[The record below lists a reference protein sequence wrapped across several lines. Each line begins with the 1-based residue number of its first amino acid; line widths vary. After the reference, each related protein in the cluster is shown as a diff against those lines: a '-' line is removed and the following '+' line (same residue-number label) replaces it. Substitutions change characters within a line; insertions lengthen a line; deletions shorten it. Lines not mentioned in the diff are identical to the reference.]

1 MTESNQTSDSTNNE
15 WKEREIGALWK
26 REGKNQRYLSGKL
39 TIGEFGV
46 EKTINVV
53 VFVNRYKEKENQP
66 DFRIY
71 EDRPR
76 EEGAAT
82 APAKEAKEATEVAEA
97 AEEVDSDLPAVLQ

>member
-1 MTESNQTSDSTNNE
+1 MTESNQTSDNNNNE

-53 VFVNRYKEKENQP
+53 VFVNRFKDKENQP

-76 EEGAAT
+76 EEAGD
-82 APAKEAKEATEVAEA
+82 APAKEAAT
-97 AEEVDSDLPAVLQ
+97 EEVDSDLPAVLQ